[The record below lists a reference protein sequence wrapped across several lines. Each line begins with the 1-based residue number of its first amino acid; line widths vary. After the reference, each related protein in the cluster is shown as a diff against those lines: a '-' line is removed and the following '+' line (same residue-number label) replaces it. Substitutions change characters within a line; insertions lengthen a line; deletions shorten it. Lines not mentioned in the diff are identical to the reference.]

1 MEKEEGELT
10 DEEGEFVVDIDE
22 LERVIELER
31 QFTADMLAA
40 LQHPDR
46 DEEARS
52 EALGKRL
59 ARLSETVDRQTSKHK
74 KIKHV
79 VNFWKI
85 IAEEVADD
93 MWGLNMDK
101 IAAYMEAVPLLAH
114 ALKQAT
120 LLWKRKLI
128 LEYPEYWEKET
139 ENGTL
144 KKGVLEELQSQT
156 HKSTTSLGEEVKL
169 VSGFYLLYQK
179 ARALAVHL
187 DKLAV
192 GRVRQKE
199 DLQLIKREKVNT
211 HIEAGE
217 QHQLN
222 DTGWTVVDFGSDAE
236 ISYLNLATGENTIFT
251 SRIPIQDQAYR
262 VSLPRGIVIMGT
274 TANQGF
280 LFDEMLCYENRWRT
294 PAPIVINF
302 GRGMILKGVL
312 DNGSLAFFAPPIPG
326 VALRKSLTIPIDVL
340 FEMAGQH
347 NGVLTID
354 QLRDRFSS
362 SHLYEIDIQLG
373 SGLRIMDSDRG
384 VLIRH
389 SDLDLTVVGW
399 PYSDDKDIVFVN
411 QIVKSNLAVS
421 HQRPFVYQAYADEPF
436 VTDSNSIRP
445 MDEHSRKD
453 YWIASDRLDP
463 EDPYVNSVLFWSQAN
478 LFRYG
483 RTVFKLFL
491 SEEELLSVQEPIKHA
506 RKFANLLYVWISPV
520 EVFVYDLF
528 QLYADAQEDR
538 KHPLIS
544 GKLK

>member
-93 MWGLNMDK
+93 MWGLNMDR

-114 ALKQAT
+114 ALKQT
-120 LLWKRKLI
+120 SLLWKRKLI

-139 ENGTL
+139 VNGQL
-144 KKGVLEELQSQT
+144 KKGVLKELQEQT
-156 HKSTTSLGEEVKL
+156 HKSTTRLGEEVKL

-187 DKLAV
+187 DKLAI
-192 GRVRQKE
+192 GRVKQKE
-199 DLQLIKREKVNT
+199 NLRLVKRERVNT
-211 HIEAGE
+211 HLAAGE
-217 QHQLN
+217 QHQLE
-222 DTGWTVVDFGSDAE
+222 DSGWTVVDFGSDTA
-236 ISYLNLATGENTIFT
+236 ISYLNLATGENTVFRP
-251 SRIPIQDQAYR
+251 RIDIGNIEYR
-262 VSLPRGIVIMGT
+262 VLVARGILIIGDGP
-274 TANQGF
+274 NQNL

-294 PAPIVINF
+294 PAPIVVT
-302 GRGMILKGVL
+302 GARGMLLRRVL
-312 DNGSLAFFAPPIPG
+312 DNGSLDFIAPAIPG
-326 VALRKSLTIPIDVL
+326 VAVRKMLAIPIDVL

-347 NGVLTID
+347 NGVLTMD

-362 SHLYEIDIQLG
+362 ALLYGLDIQLG

-384 VLIRH
+384 ILITH

-399 PYSDDKDIVFVN
+399 PNSNENDIVFVN

-421 HQRPFVYQAYADEPF
+421 HQRPFVYQQYADESF
-436 VTDSNSIRP
+436 VTDSNSIRSK
-445 MDEHSRKD
+445 DRRSSKD
-453 YWIASDRLDP
+453 YWITSDRFDP
-463 EDPYVNSVLFWSQAN
+463 EDPYMNSVLFWSQAN

-483 RTVFKLFL
+483 RTVFKLLL
-491 SEEELLSVQEPIKHA
+491 SEEELLGVQEPIKHA

-528 QLYADAQEDR
+528 QLYSDAQEDR